1 MQAVSSSEDGGGGR
15 RASRAGKAKL
25 SVRDLM
31 SDDFK
36 KAWLSLKDIRDKELH
51 RLQMKLGSMRKAR
64 LTEGRRHGPV
74 AKNKRVTETQN
85 VPDSE
90 LCERCLINETYSN
103 MLQQEFSNVHQKH
116 LVQIAELTV
125 ENNKLKEE
133 NRKLSDKVKAKR
145 PRIPLCFL
153 DSDDDDF
160 MPGIEFERRQVYNVK
175 EPSYPVQ
182 LPARRVM
189 EPRREQTRSLSIL
202 DVEPSPDDHLILLSS
217 QEATIQ
223 VPETP
228 LVDSASVKDN
238 LAKEANV
245 LPSRIAYSLPTTLE
259 TPKKDT
265 VICISSQK
273 SSTQKQGKD
282 TLISSI
288 SSISPGEPIII
299 SEASEQNM
307 PCNFSKV
314 LPPLTKKNEL
324 NSTRF
329 PMNYSSKY
337 SPQKKSPLHGFS
349 YKNDNSVKSSSAPL
363 PSKGNESASQSK
375 NVKTCEKKPE
385 SNSEGVPMVSV
396 LKRRITK

>member
-1 MQAVSSSEDGGGGR
+1 MQSVSSSEVGGGGR
-15 RASRAGKAKL
+15 RSSRAGKAKL

-36 KAWLSLKDIRDKELH
+36 KAWLSLKDIHDKELH
-51 RLQMKLGSMRKAR
+51 HLQMKLGSMRKAR
-64 LTEGRRHGPV
+64 LTEGRWHGPV

-103 MLQQEFSNVHQKH
+103 MLQQEFSNVHQKC

-133 NRKLSDKVKAKR
+133 NRKLSDKVKAKQ

-182 LPARRVM
+182 LPARQVM

-202 DVEPSPDDHLILLSS
+202 DVEPSPDDHLLLLSS
-217 QEATIQ
+217 QGATIQ
-223 VPETP
+223 MPETP

-265 VICISSQK
+265 VISISSQK

-282 TLISSI
+282 TLIWSI

-299 SEASEQNM
+299 SEASEENM

-314 LPPLTKKNEL
+314 LPPLTK
-324 NSTRF
+324 
-329 PMNYSSKY
+329 MN
-337 SPQKKSPLHGFS
+337 
-349 YKNDNSVKSSSAPL
+349 
-363 PSKGNESASQSK
+363 
-375 NVKTCEKKPE
+375 
-385 SNSEGVPMVSV
+385 
-396 LKRRITK
+396 